1 MLILKIIKCLGFIV
15 LTGLHDNV
23 LIQKIKSQISNIK
36 LFRRLL
42 RESHR
47 FIGDMLF
54 DNHFANNTVLKTFLQ
69 REMNKYIHRYG
80 LNDWRSAILR
90 ALFLCP
96 SFGVDEVEW
105 LIGRIPPINN
115 GVNV

>member
-1 MLILKIIKCLGFIV
+1 
-15 LTGLHDNV
+15 
-23 LIQKIKSQISNIK
+23 
-36 LFRRLL
+36 
-42 RESHR
+42 
-47 FIGDMLF
+47 MLF